1 MISQGT
7 DYVGVPDDQLRWDTT
22 RATISCSLRYKLVT
36 SECNLAHLEIVCS
49 RLHVL
54 WKMLYLSFSR
64 IACRL
69 CLCVSFDLSRGVH
82 IILSLSSFCCL
93 VEKNNKQQ
101 QTTTNNNEQ
110 QHKQPTKT
118 NKQAIRQTSKQTSKQ
133 SKNNQSNSQANKQTI
148 I

>member
-101 QTTTNNNEQ
+101 L
-110 QHKQPTKT
+110 
-118 NKQAIRQTSKQTSKQ
+118 
-133 SKNNQSNSQANKQTI
+133 SNAPALSQKDLALSVHPVYFFVFLLMKSGGKSPYFLSFPFLLFPSY
-148 I
+148 